1 MKWSWKIGHLAGIAV
16 YLHAT
21 FLILL
26 AYVGI
31 DNYLR
36 GGGWGGL
43 LYILVLLTALFAIIV
58 LHELGHALAAR
69 RYGINTRDI
78 TLLPIGGV
86 ARLERMPEDPKQ
98 ELVVALAGPA
108 VNVVLVFVCGLG
120 MVLLVGLSAFGTSFD
135 QGLRQF
141 TSTFSGRP
149 RLTSLDDVPVLGAA
163 FFGQLMLVNVSLVL
177 FNLLPAFPM
186 DGGRVLRALLA
197 MRMDYVKATNVAAAV
212 GQGMAFLFGFWGLFS
227 QNPFIV
233 FIALFVYM
241 GASAE
246 ASMVEMRW
254 VLGGVPVSRAMITR
268 FQTVTP
274 QTPLREV
281 IDHILAGYQQ
291 DFPVLDGGRFVGM
304 LERGDV
310 LAALKRQGRDEP
322 VAAAVRPDCQSAD
335 ATEMLSRVFERLQG
349 RECHA
354 LPVMQDGRLVGV
366 IDMENLGEF
375 IAIRSAIHQHAAS
388 PSPAPT

>member
-1 MKWSWKIGHLAGIAV
+1 
-16 YLHAT
+16 
-21 FLILL
+21 
-26 AYVGI
+26 
-31 DNYLR
+31 
-36 GGGWGGL
+36 
-43 LYILVLLTALFAIIV
+43 
-58 LHELGHALAAR
+58 
-69 RYGINTRDI
+69 
-78 TLLPIGGV
+78 
-86 ARLERMPEDPKQ
+86 
-98 ELVVALAGPA
+98 
-108 VNVVLVFVCGLG
+108 
-120 MVLLVGLSAFGTSFD
+120 
-135 QGLRQF
+135 
-141 TSTFSGRP
+141 
-149 RLTSLDDVPVLGAA
+149 
-163 FFGQLMLVNVSLVL
+163 
-177 FNLLPAFPM
+177 
-186 DGGRVLRALLA
+186 
-197 MRMDYVKATNVAAAV
+197 
-212 GQGMAFLFGFWGLFS
+212 MAFLFGFLGLVVFH
-227 QNPFIV
+227 NPFLV

-254 VLGGVPVSRAMITR
+254 ALGGVPVSRAMVTR

-274 QTPLREV
+274 QTPLRDV

-304 LERGDV
+304 LERGDI

-322 VAAAVRPDCQSAD
+322 VAAAVRADCQSAE